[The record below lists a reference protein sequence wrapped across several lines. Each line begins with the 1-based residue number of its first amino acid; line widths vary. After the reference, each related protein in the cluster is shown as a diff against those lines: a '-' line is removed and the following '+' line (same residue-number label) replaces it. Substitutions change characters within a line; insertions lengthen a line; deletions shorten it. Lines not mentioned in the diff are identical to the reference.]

1 MNLAF
6 LLIAL
11 VTLTTGTVAMLLRN
25 LIHSALLLVAT
36 WAGIAAFYL
45 LAGAEFIAFAQL
57 LVYVGAVSM
66 VVLFAVLLTR
76 RSRAEFTLTP
86 PSVTR
91 AIGALIVG
99 GAVLGVLWGAVAG
112 TGLREHPNAGA
123 TMSVR
128 QIGNNLMQMHAPSVI
143 IAGVLL
149 TVALIG
155 AVVVA
160 ATADSSLSRARPQ
173 DTDEAPNT
181 LLSRARPR
189 ETNSLPQGGLARER
203 KHAAEDGGV
212 S

>member
-6 LLIAL
+6 LVIAL

-25 LIHSALLLVAT
+25 LIHSALLLIAT

-45 LAGAEFIAFAQL
+45 WAGAEFVAFAQL

-76 RSRAEFTLTP
+76 RSRADLALAS

-91 AIGALIVG
+91 AVGALIVG

-112 TGLREHPNAGA
+112 TGLREHPQAGA
-123 TMSVR
+123 TLSVK
-128 QIGNNLMQMHAPSVI
+128 QIGNNLMQLHAPAVI
-143 IAGVLL
+143 VVGVLL

-160 ATADSSLSRARPQ
+160 ATDGAWRSRAK
-173 DTDEAPNT
+173 
-181 LLSRARPR
+181 PR
-189 ETNSLPQGGLARER
+189 
-203 KHAAEDGGV
+203 DGGE